1 MMAERKKCEYED
13 LLTLYLNNVLKIED
27 HLKYIKESMKDFPY
41 DYRYI
46 LLKEDINEEVRMKIL
61 KLYTDEELDMLFY
74 TLESNIY
81 KTTSESMQREE
92 NEIFNLDNDKKVLKN
107 CTLEYKNRNLI

>member
-1 MMAERKKCEYED
+1 MMANVKYED
-13 LLTLYLNNVLKIED
+13 LLALYLDNSLKVENF
-27 HLKYIKESMKDFPY
+27 LKYIKESMNDFPY

-46 LLKEDINEEVRMKIL
+46 LLKENISEEIRMKIL
-61 KLYTDEELDMLFY
+61 KSYTDEELDMLFY

-81 KTTSESMQREE
+81 KTTFESINREE
-92 NEIFNLDNDKKVLKN
+92 NEIFNLDNDKKILKN